1 MWLHRAMDTYVASV
15 PTVSVVMER
24 LALTWTTAL
33 CCHRRMAALCV
44 EALAAAQTLVR
55 TRTSAHASRAIS
67 LLKEHARR
75 SVLAMLQKPTT
86 ATCMLRATTKAP
98 EATAALAMG
107 ATLGQAS
114 SVLTRMAVRMLHAS
128 LA

>member
-1 MWLHRAMDTYVASV
+1 MDTCVGHVLMDSAA
-15 PTVSVVMER
+15 MER
-24 LALTWTTAL
+24 LALTSMTVLYCRKRT
-33 CCHRRMAALCV
+33 AALYAEV
-44 EALAAAQTLVR
+44 MAAAQTLVR
-55 TRTSAHASRAIS
+55 TRTNVHASLAIS

-98 EATAALAMG
+98 GATAALAMV

-114 SVLTRMAVRMLHAS
+114 SVSTRMAVRLLHAS